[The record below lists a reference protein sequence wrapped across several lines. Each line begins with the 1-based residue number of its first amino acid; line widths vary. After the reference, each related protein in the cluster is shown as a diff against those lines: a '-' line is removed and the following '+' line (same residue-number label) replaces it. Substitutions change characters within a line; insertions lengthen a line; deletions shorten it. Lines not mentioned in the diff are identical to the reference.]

1 MQQLTDL
8 QHLRRDLVTGNRL
21 KFNAALTSLILDQV
35 EREVDAELKWQNHLI
50 FCNSVQGTNMR
61 EVHNLATGMK
71 EAIASIKKAAVDARA
86 QLDSEV
92 ARAQTNVGKVKSVAT
107 ALKEANLEVESFLGE
122 TGSNFPSS
130 ETSPMS
136 AGHADIN
143 GVTVNPEA
151 KK

>member
-1 MQQLTDL
+1 M
-8 QHLRRDLVTGNRL
+8 RRDLETGNRL

-35 EREVDAELKWQNHLI
+35 EREVDAELRWQNHLI
-50 FCNSVQGTNMR
+50 FCNIVQGTDMR
-61 EVHNLATGMK
+61 EVHNLAAGMK
-71 EAIASIKKAAVDARA
+71 EAIASIKKAAVDARSA
-86 QLDSEV
+86 LDAEV
-92 ARAQTNVGKVKSVAT
+92 GRAAGNVEKVRSVAT
-107 ALKEANLEVESFLGE
+107 DLKEANLEVESFLGE

-130 ETSPMS
+130 GDSPMS